1 MSMHRQSAP
10 ERPAVRPN
18 APRRTRAKKRGP
30 DWAKRLFW
38 SLSGLVALGAAF
50 LLLWPVPIS
59 PVTWNAAQ
67 APGYVGPH
75 AVNQKL
81 AGLQSLGLGT
91 DTGPEH
97 VVMRDGWVYA
107 AVSSGSI
114 VRMRPDGS
122 SREVV
127 VTTGGRPLGFDFDA
141 NGALVIADPEYG
153 THGGLLRVTISNGRS
168 TIEMLTESVDSPVP
182 NDPIRFADAVV
193 VAKSGKVYF
202 TDASRRFGAKAFE
215 GTFIASVHDIL
226 EHQSTGR
233 LLEYDPVTKI
243 TRVLLADLCFA
254 NGVALS
260 ADEQSLFVSETGE
273 YRIWKVAVGA
283 QNLSAKQPGPGAIAL
298 LSNLPGYPDN
308 LMRGESGRIW
318 TGLTKPRGAFIDDNA
333 GKPWLR
339 RLVMRLPRSLWPVPP
354 AYGHVFAFDESG
366 KVLVDLQDPSGA
378 YPETTAV
385 TETADRLYIQSL
397 HAKTLGWMPK
407 PAM

>member
-1 MSMHRQSAP
+1 LI
-10 ERPAVRPN
+10 
-18 APRRTRAKKRGP
+18 KLLY
-30 DWAKRLFW
+30 RL
-38 SLSGLVALGAAF
+38 LPLLVLVVAY
-50 LLLWPVPIS
+50 LLFWPVPIE
-59 PVTWNAAQ
+59 PVVWNAAP

-81 AGLQSLGLGT
+81 AGLKAIDLGA
-91 DTGPEH
+91 DSGPEH
-97 VVMRDGWVYA
+97 ILVRDGWVYA

-122 SREVV
+122 GREVV

-141 NGALVIADPEYG
+141 QGSLLVADPEYG
-153 THGGLLRVTISNGRS
+153 VHGGLLRVTG
-168 TIEMLTESVDSPVP
+168 TGAAAKIELLADRVDSPVKG
-182 NDPIRFADAVV
+182 DAIRYADAVV
-193 VAKSGKVYF
+193 VAKNGKVYF

-226 EHQSTGR
+226 EHRSTGR
-233 LLEYDPVTKI
+233 LLEYDPATKT

-273 YRIWKVAVGA
+273 YRIWKVAAGA
-283 QNLSAKQPGPGAIAL
+283 QNLSAKQPGPGAVPL

-308 LMRGESGRIW
+308 LMRGEGGRIW

-339 RLVMRLPRSLWPVPP
+339 KLVMRLPRALWPVPP

-407 PAM
+407 PTL